1 MQIALSSPQ
10 ALIDSEQT
18 PRQTEEAATWW
29 EESVSCLPNFSLH
42 KYKLTNTN
50 TNTNTQIQTQ
60 NTTAVVSELS
70 NELNY
75 CFRILAAKKEGAQ

>member
-42 KYKLTNTN
+42 KYKLAN

-60 NTTAVVSELS
+60 NTTAIVSELS